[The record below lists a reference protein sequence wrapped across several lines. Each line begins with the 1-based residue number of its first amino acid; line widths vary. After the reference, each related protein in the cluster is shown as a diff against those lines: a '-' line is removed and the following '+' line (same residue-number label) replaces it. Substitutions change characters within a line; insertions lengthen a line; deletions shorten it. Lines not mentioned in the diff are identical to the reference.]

1 MVHYLTSLA
10 AVLLPLAAFFL
21 LRGRI
26 RSRPMLAMGVILF
39 VHGMVTGITYL
50 GEFGDNQDRRLRA
63 IEYNLPKG
71 ELIERTKAIES
82 IRWVAV
88 GDRNLHLTMVFPISA
103 LVIGGTMSF
112 LVSLKALNTRNAM
125 SSERGNHGE
134 ISE

>member
-1 MVHYLTSLA
+1 
-10 AVLLPLAAFFL
+10 
-21 LRGRI
+21 
-26 RSRPMLAMGVILF
+26 MLAMGVILF